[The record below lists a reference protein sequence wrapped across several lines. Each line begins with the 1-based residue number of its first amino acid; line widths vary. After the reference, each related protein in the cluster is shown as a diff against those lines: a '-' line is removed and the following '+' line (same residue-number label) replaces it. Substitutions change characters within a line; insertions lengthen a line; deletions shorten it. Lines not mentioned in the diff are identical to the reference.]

1 LNHATLRKNAM
12 IQRIL
17 VPLDGSDTEHRV
29 MGQAIEMARAHRAK
43 LVLLHVVTDYPMM
56 VEMAS
61 VASIDTMR
69 RSLRHYG
76 EQVLADATRFCTE
89 NDVQVQSVLREVPN
103 ARAADAIVDEV
114 QRSSCDMIVLGT
126 HGRSGLTRLVLGS
139 DAQLVLKTSPVPVLV
154 VRMSAPVP

>member
-1 LNHATLRKNAM
+1 M

-43 LVLLHVVTDYPMM
+43 LVLLHVVTEYPMM

-61 VASIDTMR
+61 VASIDVMR

-76 EQVLADATRFCTE
+76 EQVLAEATEFCSQH
-89 NDVQVQSVLREVPN
+89 DVEVQSVLREVPN
-103 ARAADAIVDEV
+103 ARAAEAIVDEV

-126 HGRSGLTRLVLGS
+126 HGRTGLTRLVLGS
-139 DAQLVLKTSPVPVLV
+139 DAQLILRSSPVPILV
-154 VRMSAPVP
+154 VRMAPAAP